1 MPAGRSRKIAKKY
14 KLKALVAHIGAMK
27 GMSWES
33 TELADANGTEHVAI
47 EGELAAVNRVELFQ
61 WPGRVPLP
69 ALARLR
75 AACHVSN
82 MSHSSPMTQRR
93 AESLPFIIP
102 QSNFE

>member
-1 MPAGRSRKIAKKY
+1 MSFTTSICAGSRN
-14 KLKALVAHIGAMK
+14 
-27 GMSWES
+27 
-33 TELADANGTEHVAI
+33 DFPNGTEHVAI

-102 QSNFE
+102 QSNFEEGPKFFFPSFSPYPRCTL